1 MISLTIAISSFGL
14 MMIYFILF
22 ADISRS
28 LTEQIFFDD
37 QKTDNFFASKAFFIF
52 VLAALMFPLVIKKEL

>member
-1 MISLTIAISSFGL
+1 MISIIISISSFGL

-28 LTEQIFFDD
+28 LVLQIAFDSD
-37 QKTDNFFASKAFFIF
+37 EDTKNFFASKAFFVLVMAVLMLPF
-52 VLAALMFPLVIKKEL
+52 VV